1 MFAKI
6 QRIHFVGI
14 GGIGMSGIAEVLLNL
29 GYKVSG
35 SDLKSSAVTQRLASL
50 GATTFEGHRAENIA
64 GAEVVVTSSAI
75 AADNPEVTE
84 AHMFHIPVIQRA
96 EMLAELMRLKYGIAV
111 AGMHGKTTTTSMV
124 AAVLAAG
131 GLDPT
136 VVVGGRVDAM
146 GSNAR
151 LGKSQ
156 YLVAEADESD
166 RSFLK
171 LSPILSVV
179 TNIDREHMDCYR
191 NMRDVK
197 KTFLDFMD
205 RVPFYGMIVACNDDP
220 ALRRLLPEVQRRTM
234 TYGTRRGSD
243 FLIKF
248 PIPDAKDAAGV
259 GHAMQ
264 PPPLQGP
271 IGKSQNAD
279 CSQTGGEVG
288 RPLNRFQVHYRQKDL
303 GEFALRVPGVHNV
316 LNATAA
322 IAVGLGLDIG
332 VDSIR
337 SALDQFRGVDRRFQL
352 RGRVAGISVID
363 DYGHHP
369 TEIRA
374 TLAAARQC
382 AFRKIHVIFQ
392 PHRYTRTRDLME
404 EFTAAFTDSDS
415 LFVLDIY
422 AASEKPIEGI
432 TGEALAEKIRAKLVK
447 TGRYASSPAEAIDA
461 AVAVAEEGDM
471 ILTLGAGSV
480 SQFGPM
486 VLEKLQQKYA
496 IAEPRSAS

>member
-35 SDLKSSAVTQRLASL
+35 SDLKSSSVTQRLASL
-50 GATTFEGHRAENIA
+50 GATAFEGHRAENIA

-75 AADNPEVTE
+75 SVENPEVAE
-84 AHMFHIPVIQRA
+84 AHKLHIPVIQRA
-96 EMLAELMRLKYGIAV
+96 EMLAELMRLKYGIAI

-197 KTFLDFMD
+197 KTFLEFMD

-220 ALRRLLPEVQRRTM
+220 LLRRLLPEVQRRTV
-234 TYGTRRGSD
+234 TYGTKRGSD
-243 FLIKF
+243 FWIKL
-248 PIPDAKDAAGV
+248 DAHKET
-259 GHAMQ
+259 
-264 PPPLQGP
+264 P
-271 IGKSQNAD
+271 
-279 CSQTGGEVG
+279 TGDS
-288 RPLNRFQVHYRQKDL
+288 RPLSRFRVTYRKSHL
-303 GEFALRVPGVHNV
+303 GEFTLHVPGVHNV

-322 IAVGLGLDIG
+322 IAVGVGLD
-332 VDSIR
+332 VSVEAIR
-337 SALDQFRGVDRRFQL
+337 TALDQFRGVDRRFQL
-352 RGRVAGISVID
+352 RGRAAGVSVID

-369 TEIRA
+369 TEIKA

-382 AFRKIHVIFQ
+382 GFRKIHVIFQ

-404 EFTAAFTDSDS
+404 EFTTAFADADS

-422 AASEKPIEGI
+422 AASEKPIDGI
-432 TGEALAEKIRAKLVK
+432 TGEILARKIQEKSGK
-447 TGRYASSPAEAIDA
+447 TVQYVNSVSAAVDA
-461 AVAVAEEGDM
+461 AVAAAVDGDM

-486 VLEKLQQKYA
+486 ILDKLKEREHAQSPTLHS
-496 IAEPRSAS
+496 IP

>member
-35 SDLKSSAVTQRLASL
+35 SDLKSSAVTQRLAGL
-50 GATTFEGHRAENIA
+50 GAAVFERHAAENIN

-75 AADNPEVTE
+75 AEENLEVAE
-84 AHMFHIPVIQRA
+84 ARRLHIPVIPRA

-111 AGMHGKTTTTSMV
+111 AGMHGKTTTTSMI
-124 AAVLAAG
+124 AAVLAGG

-171 LSPILSVV
+171 LSPILAVV

-197 KTFLDFMD
+197 DTFLEFMD
-205 RVPFYGMIVACNDDP
+205 HVPFYGMVVACNDDGL
-220 ALRRLLPEVQRRTM
+220 LRRLLPRVQRRTL
-234 TYGTRRGSD
+234 TYGTKRGSD
-243 FLIKF
+243 FYIKLN
-248 PIPDAKDAAGV
+248 AGNAGGLV
-259 GHAMQ
+259 RGHGQ
-264 PPPLQGP
+264 PL
-271 IGKSQNAD
+271 S
-279 CSQTGGEVG
+279 
-288 RPLNRFQVHYRQKDL
+288 RFRVSYRKQDL
-303 GEFALRVPGVHNV
+303 GEFTLHVPGVHNI

-322 IAVGLGLDIG
+322 IAVGIGLDVG
-332 VDSIR
+332 VDPIR
-337 SALDQFRGVDRRFQL
+337 ATLDQFRGVDRRFHL
-352 RGRVAGISVID
+352 RGQAAGVSVID

-369 TEIRA
+369 TEIKA
-374 TLAAARQC
+374 TLAAARQYG
-382 AFRKIHVIFQ
+382 FGKVHVVFQ

-404 EFTAAFTDSDS
+404 EFTSAFGDADS

-422 AASEKPIEGI
+422 AASEKPIEGVGAEI
-432 TGEALAEKIRAKLVK
+432 LAQRIRETMTPKVVQ
-447 TGRYASSPAEAIDA
+447 YADSFANAVESVA
-461 AVAVAEEGDM
+461 AVAQDGDM

-480 SQFGPM
+480 SQLGPM
-486 VLEKLQQKYA
+486 ILERLKEREEASKETSSAAKL
-496 IAEPRSAS
+496 P

>member
-35 SDLKSSAVTQRLASL
+35 SDLKSSSVTQRLASL

-75 AADNPEVTE
+75 APENAEVTE
-84 AHMFHIPVIQRA
+84 AHTLHIPVIQRA
-96 EMLAELMRLKYGIAV
+96 EMLAELMRLKYGIAI

-124 AAVLAAG
+124 ASVLAAG

-179 TNIDREHMDCYR
+179 TNIDREHMDTYR

-197 KTFLDFMD
+197 RTFLEFMD
-205 RVPFYGMIVACNDDP
+205 RVPFYGMIVACNDDSL
-220 ALRRLLPEVQRRTM
+220 LRRLLPEVQRRTV
-234 TYGTRRGSD
+234 TYGTKRGSD
-243 FLIKF
+243 FLIKLL
-248 PIPDAKDAAGV
+248 DVA
-259 GHAMQ
+259 
-264 PPPLQGP
+264 
-271 IGKSQNAD
+271 GKSQNPHPA
-279 CSQTGGEVG
+279 SPENGETRMG
-288 RPLNRFQVHYRQKDL
+288 HPLNRFRVRYRNQDL
-303 GEFALRVPGVHNV
+303 GEFTLHVPGVHNV

-322 IAVGLGLDIG
+322 IAVGIGLD
-332 VDSIR
+332 VSPDAIR
-337 SALDQFRGVDRRFQL
+337 TALDQFRGVDRRFQL
-352 RGRVAGISVID
+352 RGRAAGVSVID

-369 TEIRA
+369 TEIKA

-382 AFRKIHVIFQ
+382 GFRKVHVIFQ
-392 PHRYTRTRDLME
+392 PHRYTRTRDLIE
-404 EFTAAFTDSDS
+404 EFTTAFDAADS

-422 AASEKPIEGI
+422 AASEKPIEGV
-432 TGEALAEKIRAKLVK
+432 TGEILAQRIQEKSGKSIQ
-447 TGRYASSPAEAIDA
+447 YASSPAEAVDAAA
-461 AVAVAEEGDM
+461 AVAQDGDM

-486 VLEKLQQKYA
+486 ILEKLKEREAPQM
-496 IAEPRSAS
+496 RG

>member
-35 SDLKSSAVTQRLASL
+35 SDLKSSSVTQRLASL
-50 GATTFEGHRAENIA
+50 GATTFEGHRAENIT

-75 AADNPEVTE
+75 AAENPEVTE
-84 AHMFHIPVIQRA
+84 AHKLHIPVIQRA
-96 EMLAELMRLKYGIAV
+96 EMLAELMRLKYGIAI

-179 TNIDREHMDCYR
+179 TNIDREHMDTYR

-197 KTFLDFMD
+197 KTFLEFMD
-205 RVPFYGMIVACNDDP
+205 RVPFYGMVVACNDDP
-220 ALRRLLPEVQRRTM
+220 LLRRLLPDVQRRTV
-234 TYGTRRGSD
+234 TYGTKRGSD
-243 FLIKF
+243 FLIKL
-248 PIPDAKDAAGV
+248 DATKRDS
-259 GHAMQ
+259 
-264 PPPLQGP
+264 
-271 IGKSQNAD
+271 IAD
-279 CSQTGGEVG
+279 T
-288 RPLNRFQVHYRQKDL
+288 RPLSRFHVSYGKMGERSNDL
-303 GEFALRVPGVHNV
+303 GEFTLHVPGLHNI

-322 IAVGLGLDIG
+322 IAVGVGLDVG
-332 VDSIR
+332 VDAIR

-352 RGRVAGISVID
+352 KGRAAGISIID

-369 TEIRA
+369 TEIKA
-374 TLAAARQC
+374 TLAAAKQC
-382 AFRKIHVIFQ
+382 GFRKIHVIFQ

-404 EFTAAFTDSDS
+404 DFTTAFGDADS

-432 TGEALAEKIRAKLVK
+432 SGEMLAHRIREKSGKNAHYIGSF
-447 TGRYASSPAEAIDA
+447 TDA
-461 AVAVAEEGDM
+461 VNAATSAAQDGDM

-480 SQFGPM
+480 SRLGPM
-486 VLEKLQQKYA
+486 LLSCLE
-496 IAEPRSAS
+496 

>member
-6 QRIHFVGI
+6 QQIHFVGI

-29 GYKVSG
+29 GYRVSG
-35 SDLKSSAVTQRLASL
+35 SDLKSSAVTQRLAAL
-50 GATTFEGHRAENIA
+50 GAALFEGHRAENIA

-75 AADNPEVTE
+75 ATENPEVLE
-84 AHMFHIPVIQRA
+84 AHKLHVPVIQRA
-96 EMLAELMRLKYGIAV
+96 EMLAELMRLKYGIAI

-124 AAVLAAG
+124 AAVLAGG

-197 KTFLDFMD
+197 KTFLEFMD
-205 RVPFYGMIVACNDDP
+205 RVPFYGMVVVCNDDP
-220 ALRRLLPEVQRRTM
+220 MLRRLLPQVQRRTV
-234 TYGTRRGSD
+234 TYGTKRGSD
-243 FLIKF
+243 FWIK
-248 PIPDAKDAAGV
+248 IPTSRAKSAREM
-259 GHAMQ
+259 GH
-264 PPPLQGP
+264 PL
-271 IGKSQNAD
+271 SHFEVRF
-279 CSQTGGEVG
+279 GG
-288 RPLNRFQVHYRQKDL
+288 QDL
-303 GEFALRVPGVHNV
+303 GKFTLHVPGVHNI

-322 IAVGLGLDIG
+322 IAVGVGLD
-332 VDSIR
+332 VNVEAIR
-337 SALDQFRGVDRRFQL
+337 AGLDQFRGVDRRFQL
-352 RGRVAGISVID
+352 RGQAAGVSVID

-369 TEIRA
+369 TEIKA
-374 TLAAARQC
+374 TLAAARSC
-382 AFRKIHVIFQ
+382 GFGKVHVVFQ
-392 PHRYTRTRDLME
+392 PHRYTRTRDLLE
-404 EFTAAFTDSDS
+404 DFATAFGDADS

-422 AASEKPIEGI
+422 AASEKPIDGI
-432 TGEALAEKIRAKLVK
+432 SGEALARTICENG
-447 TGRYASSPAEAIDA
+447 GRSAEYASSFGDAASSVA
-461 AVAVAEEGDM
+461 AVAVKGDM

-480 SQFGPM
+480 SQLGPM
-486 VLEKLQQKYA
+486 ILEKLS
-496 IAEPRSAS
+496 ERG

>member
-29 GYKVSG
+29 GYQISG
-35 SDLKSSAVTQRLASL
+35 SDLKDSPITRRLANL
-50 GATTFEGHRAENIA
+50 GAIIFDGHHAANVS
-64 GAEVVVTSSAI
+64 GAEVIVASSAI
-75 AADNPEVTE
+75 SVENPEVAE
-84 AHMFHIPVIQRA
+84 ARRLHVPVIQRA
-96 EMLAELMRLKYGIAV
+96 EMLAELMRLKYGIAI

-151 LGKSQ
+151 LGKSE

-166 RSFLK
+166 KSLLK

-191 NMRDVK
+191 DMRDVRR
-197 KTFLDFMD
+197 TFLEFME
-205 RVPFYGMIVACNDDP
+205 RVPFYGMVVGCNDDA
-220 ALRRLLPEVQRRTM
+220 ALRRLLPRVHRRVT
-234 TYGTRRGSD
+234 TYGASRGSE
-243 FLIKF
+243 FLIRMGVSQSAQSGSIQSGSVQSKS
-248 PIPDAKDAAGV
+248 AHAAGK
-259 GHAMQ
+259 HN
-264 PPPLQGP
+264 PL
-271 IGKSQNAD
+271 
-279 CSQTGGEVG
+279 V
-288 RPLNRFQVHYRQKDL
+288 RFQVTYKEKDL
-303 GEFALRVPGVHNV
+303 GEFTLRVPGAHNV

-322 IAVGLGLDIG
+322 IAVGTALD
-332 VDSIR
+332 VPTEQIR
-337 SALDQFRGVDRRFQL
+337 SALEGFRGVDRRFQFK
-352 RGRVAGISVID
+352 GAAAGVSVID

-382 AFRKIHVIFQ
+382 GFRRVHVIFQ
-392 PHRYTRTRDLME
+392 PHRFTRTRDLMD
-404 EFTAAFTDSDS
+404 EFATAFADADTVS
-415 LFVLDIY
+415 VLDIY
-422 AASEKPIEGI
+422 PANEKAIEGI
-432 TGEALAEKIRAKLVK
+432 TAEALARRISGAGKQGVAYAPSFSEAVGSVVKL
-447 TGRYASSPAEAIDA
+447 AEP
-461 AVAVAEEGDM
+461 GDM

-480 SQFGPM
+480 SQLGSAL
-486 VLEKLQQKYA
+486 LENLA
-496 IAEPRSAS
+496 AG

>member
-35 SDLKSSAVTQRLASL
+35 SDLKSSAVTQRLADL
-50 GATTFEGHRAENIA
+50 GAIAFEGHRAENIS

-84 AHMFHIPVIQRA
+84 AHRLHIPVIQRA
-96 EMLAELMRLKYGIAV
+96 EMLAELMRLKYGIAI

-124 AAVLAAG
+124 ASVLAAG

-179 TNIDREHMDCYR
+179 TNIDREHMDTYR

-197 KTFLDFMD
+197 KTFLEFMD

-220 ALRRLLPEVQRRTM
+220 LLRRLLPDVQRRTV
-234 TYGTRRGSD
+234 TYGTKRGSD
-243 FLIKF
+243 FLIRMGTTKLES
-248 PIPDAKDAAGV
+248 I
-259 GHAMQ
+259 
-264 PPPLQGP
+264 
-271 IGKSQNAD
+271 AD
-279 CSQTGGEVG
+279 SK
-288 RPLNRFQVHYRQKDL
+288 PLNRFHVSYGKAGERKNDL
-303 GEFALRVPGVHNV
+303 GEFTLHVPGVHNV

-322 IAVGLGLDIG
+322 IAVGVGLDISP
-332 VDSIR
+332 DAIR
-337 SALDQFRGVDRRFQL
+337 TALDQFRGVDRRFQL
-352 RGRVAGISVID
+352 KGRAAGVSVID

-369 TEIRA
+369 TEIKA

-382 AFRKIHVIFQ
+382 GFRRVHVIFQ
-392 PHRYTRTRDLME
+392 PHRYTRTRDLLDD
-404 EFTAAFTDSDS
+404 FTTSFADADS

-422 AASEKPIEGI
+422 AASEKPMEGI
-432 TGEALAEKIRAKLVK
+432 SGEILAQRIREKSGK
-447 TGRYASSPAEAIDA
+447 TVEYASSFADA
-461 AVAVAEEGDM
+461 VNCAVAAAQDGDM

-480 SQFGPM
+480 YQLGPM
-486 VLEKLQQKYA
+486 ILEKLK
-496 IAEPRSAS
+496 

>member
-6 QRIHFVGI
+6 QRVHFVGI

-29 GYKVSG
+29 GFKVSG
-35 SDLKSSAVTQRLASL
+35 SDLRRSAVTDRLTQP
-50 GATTFEGHRAENIA
+50 GPPHYEGHKAEHVA

-75 AADNPEVTE
+75 GKDNPEILAARDIHV
-84 AHMFHIPVIQRA
+84 AVIPRA
-96 EMLAELMRLKYGIAV
+96 EMLSELMRLKYGIAV

-124 AAVLAAG
+124 AAVLAGG

-191 NMRDVK
+191 DMADVEN
-197 KTFLDFMD
+197 TFVEFMD
-205 RVPFYGMIVACNDDP
+205 RVPFYGMVVACNDDERTR
-220 ALRRLLPEVQRRTM
+220 ALLPRVERRVV
-234 TYGTRRGSD
+234 TYGMLKDSD
-243 FLIKF
+243 FLGSECTTDGSASRF
-248 PIPDAKDAAGV
+248 GV
-259 GHAMQ
+259 TYSN
-264 PPPLQGP
+264 
-271 IGKSQNAD
+271 KS
-279 CSQTGGEVG
+279 
-288 RPLNRFQVHYRQKDL
+288 L
-303 GEFALRVPGVHNV
+303 GEFEIHVPGRHNV

-322 IAVGLGLDIG
+322 IAVGVGLDIAP
-332 VDSIR
+332 DAIR
-337 SALDQFRGVDRRFQL
+337 QALKGFRGVDRRFQL
-352 RGRVAGISVID
+352 RGSANGIDVID

-382 AFRKIHVIFQ
+382 GYSRVHVVFQ
-392 PHRYTRTRDLME
+392 PHRYTRTQLLIDEFATAFRDAD
-404 EFTAAFTDSDS
+404 TVSI
-415 LFVLDIY
+415 LDIY
-422 AASEKPIEGI
+422 PASEQPILGVTGGWLARRI
-432 TGEALAEKIRAKLVK
+432 TEASGRRAKYVSSFAD
-447 TGRYASSPAEAIDA
+447 ASTAIASEAKS
-461 AVAVAEEGDM
+461 GDM
-471 ILTLGAGSV
+471 VLTLGAGNI
-480 SQFGPM
+480 SQLGAQI
-486 VLEKLQQKYA
+486 LEQLELGKNVA
-496 IAEPRSAS
+496 TESRTA

>member
-14 GGIGMSGIAEVLLNL
+14 GGIGMSGIAEVLMNL
-29 GYKVSG
+29 SYQISG
-35 SDLKSSAVTQRLASL
+35 SDLKTSAVTERLAAL
-50 GATTFEGHRAENIA
+50 GASTFEGHAAANIA
-64 GAEVVVTSSAI
+64 GADVVVTSSAI
-75 AADNPEVTE
+75 KADNPEVAE
-84 AHMFHIPVIQRA
+84 ARRLHVPVIQRA

-191 NMRDVK
+191 DMRDVRR
-197 KTFLDFMD
+197 TFLEFME
-205 RVPFYGMIVACNDDP
+205 RVPFYGMVVGCNDDA
-220 ALRRLLPEVQRRTM
+220 ALRRLLPRVHRRVA
-234 TYGTRRGSD
+234 TYGTTRGSD
-243 FLIKF
+243 FLIRMGS
-248 PIPDAKDAAGV
+248 AAAGV
-259 GHAMQ
+259 EHGSLIHHFE
-264 PPPLQGP
+264 
-271 IGKSQNAD
+271 ITYKEKN
-279 CSQTGGEVG
+279 
-288 RPLNRFQVHYRQKDL
+288 L
-303 GEFALRVPGVHNV
+303 GEFTLHVPGMHNV

-322 IAVGLGLDIG
+322 IAVGTALDI
-332 VDSIR
+332 SAEHIR
-337 SALDQFRGVDRRFQL
+337 SALDGFRGVDRRFQL
-352 RGRVAGISVID
+352 KGKAAGISVID

-382 AFRKIHVIFQ
+382 GFRRVHVIFQ
-392 PHRYTRTRDLME
+392 PHRFTRTRDLMD
-404 EFTAAFTDSDS
+404 EFTTAFADADT
-415 LFVLDIY
+415 LCLLDIY
-422 AASEKPIEGI
+422 PASEKPIEGI
-432 TGEALAEKIRAKLVK
+432 TAQALASRIAGAGLRSV
-447 TGRYASSPAEAIDA
+447 TYAPSFSDAVSSIA
-461 AVAVAEEGDM
+461 ALARPGDM
-471 ILTLGAGSV
+471 VLTLGAGSV
-480 SQFGPM
+480 SQLGAM
-486 VLEKLQQKYA
+486 MLQKLETAGSSKL
-496 IAEPRSAS
+496 S